1 MNLHSHG
8 ARMPTDVT
16 TASIDPDEPPGDEA
30 MESRIARLMP
40 TLTPAHRR
48 VAEFVRTNLVRA
60 ATMRIDEFAAAV
72 DVSVATANRF
82 ARALGF
88 DGYPHFR
95 ASLVPDL
102 EAIFAP
108 VERLRSALES
118 EAPGAQALGTALARE
133 AENIEACFRALDPHA
148 CDLAV
153 KAIVDADR
161 VFILGYG
168 SSGYLASLMEHGLI
182 PYRNNVRAL
191 STGGGPEHAARLLFD
206 VTARDLVIAIAFP
219 RYVRDTITQAERA
232 HQQGARLLALTDSPA
247 SPLAGFAD
255 ASLFVN
261 AKRQLTACSNATILA
276 HIEALCDAV
285 ARCMPKS
292 AASSKRMT
300 EFALPWIYQSG
311 RK

>member
-1 MNLHSHG
+1 
-8 ARMPTDVT
+8 MPADVT
-16 TASIDPDEPPGDEA
+16 TVPIDSDEPPRDEA
-30 MESRIARLMP
+30 VEARIARLMP

-88 DGYPHFR
+88 DGYPQFR

-118 EAPGAQALGTALARE
+118 SAPGAQALGAALARE
-133 AENIEACFRALDPHA
+133 AENIDACCRALDQHA
-148 CDLAV
+148 GERAV
-153 KAIVDADR
+153 QAIVDADR

-168 SSGYLASLMEHGLI
+168 SSGYLASLMEHGLH
-182 PYRNNVRAL
+182 PYRSNVQAL
-191 STGGGPEHAARLLFD
+191 SVGGGPEHAARQLFD
-206 VTARDLVIAIAFP
+206 VTARDLVVAIAFP
-219 RYVRDTITQAERA
+219 RYVRDTITLAERA
-232 HQQGARLLALTDSPA
+232 HERGARLLALTDSPA
-247 SPLAGFAD
+247 SPLTGFAD
-255 ASLFVN
+255 VSLFVD

-285 ARCMPKS
+285 ASCRPES

-300 EFALPWIYQSG
+300 EFALPWIYQPG